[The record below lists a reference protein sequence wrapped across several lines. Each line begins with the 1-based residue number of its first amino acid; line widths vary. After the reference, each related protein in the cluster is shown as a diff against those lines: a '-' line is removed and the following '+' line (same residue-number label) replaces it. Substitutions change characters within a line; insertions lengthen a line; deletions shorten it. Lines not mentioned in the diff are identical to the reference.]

1 MGIKRLRFCLKINL
15 KTVLFCATVLLILFS
30 VKYPIDNEII
40 ENLKRK
46 YSESFSKVNPI
57 FFLILKVY
65 KIERGFVCLKN
76 VSCR

>member
-57 FFLILKVY
+57 FIFYFEGIQNRK
-65 KIERGFVCLKN
+65 GFCMFKK
-76 VSCR
+76 C